1 MARCNTGG
9 VMNKIVLIIN
19 SSKDLSREIENTLI
33 NDIKEI
39 FPEVLILVFNKISDE
54 ELQGILDTDM
64 FITVGGDG
72 TVLSSS
78 KIICKYEIPI
88 FAVNYG
94 NLGFL
99 TAIEK
104 DDFKAALVKIKNN
117 EYYIEKRIMIQ
128 CDVEGKN
135 KSYHCLNDIVVSKG
149 TLSRIVEYDITID
162 NKPYMKI
169 KADGIIV
176 STPTGSTAYAMSAG
190 GPILYPTL
198 QVLSITPI
206 CPHIMTMKTIVIDSK
221 SHVKIIAKNTS
232 EQVYLTLD
240 GQQYTKIDKE
250 DIITIKEYEHS
261 CNLIRLQNY
270 DYFDTLN
277 KKIIPCSYGKEAEK

>member
-1 MARCNTGG
+1 
-9 VMNKIVLIIN
+9 MNKIALIIN
-19 SSKDLSREIENTLI
+19 SSKDLEKEIEKNLI
-33 NDIKEI
+33 MDIRDI
-39 FPEVLILVFNKISDE
+39 FPKTSIVVFNKISDK
-54 ELQGILDTDM
+54 ELQGNLDIDM
-64 FITVGGDG
+64 VITVGGDG

-104 DDFKAALVKIKNN
+104 DDFKKALAKIKNK

-135 KSYHCLNDIVVSKG
+135 TSYHCLNDIVISKG
-149 TLSRIVEYDITID
+149 TLSRIVEYEITID
-162 NKPYMKI
+162 DKPYMKI

-206 CPHIMTMKTIVIDSK
+206 CPHIMTMKTMIIDSK
-221 SHVKIIAKNTS
+221 SQVKIIAKNAS

-250 DIITIKEYEHS
+250 DIITIKEYEHR

-277 KKIIPCSYGKEAEK
+277 KKIIPCGYRREAKK